1 MRLLLLGVL
10 GLLGSL
16 LVVTGAAGP
25 AAACS
30 CISATPAQQV
40 RRADVVV
47 TGVLVGIGEPS
58 SGRVVSSSDLVAYRV
73 AVESTYKGEPQDE
86 VVFTS
91 PMSGASCGLESME
104 VDRRYTFFLTRVEP
118 GVSRFL
124 DLEPSDLVGGLC
136 SGTRPSREAVDPRV
150 TELTGPPV
158 LAGGARWDEWAGR
171 VGVAAAYLLGTL
183 TSP

>member
-1 MRLLLLGVL
+1 MRLLLIGVL

-30 CISATPAQQV
+30 CAMSTPALQ
-40 RRADVVV
+40 RRGADGVV
-47 TGVLVGIGEPS
+47 TGVLVAMQDPPQ
-58 SGRVVSSSDLVAYRV
+58 RRLMSSSDPITYTV
-73 AVESTYKGEPQDE
+73 AVESTYKGEPQAE

-91 PMSGASCGLESME
+91 PMYGASCGLERME
-104 VDRRYTFFLTRVEP
+104 VDRRYTFFLTRVRP

-124 DLEPSDLVGGLC
+124 DVEPGDLVGGLC

-150 TELTGPPV
+150 TALAGPPV
-158 LAGGARWDEWAGR
+158 LAPASPWDGAAGR
-171 VGVAAAYLLGTL
+171 AGAAAAYLVGTL